1 MKKFIQLILFPHRLK
16 LFYKVHALYHFFKI
30 KYPHFR
36 TKDEYKW
43 AKNFIEYRQAQ
54 TVAEWSLIKETM
66 KKNTDT
72 DSQAFMEK
80 HEDRIEYMFSNNLMD
95 QNQLFNKA
103 EQEEQKNC
111 SQKLKKISKKLKKY
125 NFSSVL
131 AETFYSYNGL
141 KYLPKEQQEKVK
153 TGICIDGGAFEG
165 DTAIMLINNFQANEV
180 HSFEI
185 EPNNYKKLLK
195 TIKLSK
201 SDKIRARLIGLSDHV
216 SSGYVMGSG
225 GSSSLIEDTNK
236 NDVII
241 EKLDNLYSPIEK
253 ITFIKLDTEGE
264 EQSILRGAEAIIK
277 RDKPILAISIY
288 HSVNDFFKV
297 KPLIE
302 SIQPGY
308 KFIIKKIS
316 PFAVLDEVMLIA
328 YYE

>member
-1 MKKFIQLILFPHRLK
+1 M
-16 LFYKVHALYHFFKI
+16 
-30 KYPHFR
+30 
-36 TKDEYKW
+36 
-43 AKNFIEYRQAQ
+43 
-54 TVAEWSLIKETM
+54 
-66 KKNTDT
+66 
-72 DSQAFMEK
+72 
-80 HEDRIEYMFSNNLMD
+80 
-95 QNQLFNKA
+95 
-103 EQEEQKNC
+103 
-111 SQKLKKISKKLKKY
+111 
-125 NFSSVL
+125 
-131 AETFYSYNGL
+131 
-141 KYLPKEQQEKVK
+141 
-153 TGICIDGGAFEG
+153 GGAFEG

-201 SDKIRARLIGLSDHV
+201 SDKIRARFIGLSDHV

-253 ITFIKLDTEGE
+253 ITFIKLDVEGA

-288 HSVNDFFKV
+288 HSVNDFFKI

-316 PFAVLDEVMLIA
+316 PFGILEEVILIA